1 MVITATELKA
11 NMGKYLTMAAH
22 QDIFITK
29 NGKNIAKLT
38 NPAVDKL
45 AVLDSL
51 AGIAAMDDETVDE
64 DEIKAK
70 RLERQ

>member
-1 MVITATELKA
+1 MVITATELKV
-11 NMGKYLTMAAH
+11 NMGKYLALAAH

-38 NPAVDKL
+38 SPTVDKL
-45 AVLDSL
+45 AALDSL
-51 AGIAAMDDETVDE
+51 VGVAVVEGGTMNE